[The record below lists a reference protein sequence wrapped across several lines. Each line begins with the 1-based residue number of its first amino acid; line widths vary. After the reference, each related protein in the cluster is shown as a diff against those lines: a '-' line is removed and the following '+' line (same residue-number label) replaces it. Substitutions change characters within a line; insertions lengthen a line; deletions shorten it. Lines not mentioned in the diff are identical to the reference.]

1 MYHSWHYQRRPIN
14 TRGQGK
20 YHQQGSIYSNGRE
33 TQSHLLGSQGLQS
46 YQLVSLCLRGTLLE
60 THLDTHQG
68 VHIEQG
74 PTHSDKGVGEVGFIL
89 KVVTYYFNIEIEFN
103 RGCISY

>member
-1 MYHSWHYQRRPIN
+1 M
-14 TRGQGK
+14 
-20 YHQQGSIYSNGRE
+20 
-33 TQSHLLGSQGLQS
+33 
-46 YQLVSLCLRGTLLE
+46 E